1 MGRPLGRERR
11 LASLRGLGP
20 SGRSLAELRLDGRGE
35 LLRWAHKSRSEGVL
49 GQLGGADGNLG
60 AAAAG
65 WQAGR
70 VVPDRLVE
78 LNGLDKSVE
87 CGSRVER
94 DEIGVEVVLGLAV
107 DSTRRGV
114 WARLAPDVSGR

>member
-1 MGRPLGRERR
+1 
-11 LASLRGLGP
+11 
-20 SGRSLAELRLDGRGE
+20 LD
-35 LLRWAHKSRSEGVL
+35 
-49 GQLGGADGNLG
+49 
-60 AAAAG
+60 
-65 WQAGR
+65 
-70 VVPDRLVE
+70 E